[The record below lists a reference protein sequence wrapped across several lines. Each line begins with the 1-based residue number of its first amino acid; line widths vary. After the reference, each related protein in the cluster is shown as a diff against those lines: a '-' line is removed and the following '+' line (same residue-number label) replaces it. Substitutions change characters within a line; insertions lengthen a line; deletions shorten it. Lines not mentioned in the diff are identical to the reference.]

1 LAALSIRPFRWWFF
15 AQVTSASGLITQV
28 VAVAWLV
35 LQWGGNGIDLAVVS
49 AAGLTPTLFL
59 GLWAGSLVDHYDRRH
74 ILIATQSALAAIS
87 LVLFVLIAS
96 GAAHYWSLLLLMA
109 SSGVVNAIDGP
120 ARQVYVLDLVGPE
133 RLAGAVSLYEVVLNL
148 SRICGPAI
156 GGALLA
162 ISGPSACVL
171 VNTVTFAAPIAVLLH
186 YQTRRTDKARQDGGS
201 RPSALAGLRY
211 ALARPFLR
219 ASLLL
224 AVASTVIFNPTVMLP
239 LLATHTYH
247 LGAGGYG
254 ALLALFGIGALPGA
268 LLVSRRT
275 PTGMQVR
282 VLAVLTGVCVA
293 IVAFA
298 PSRPILFAA
307 MLATGTTSIWMIA
320 SANTLVQLRT
330 APELRGR
337 VMGAWTMAL
346 PGMSPITGLIVG
358 ALADAF
364 SPRVAYGATGAV
376 IALIAITCW
385 GSFGSA

>member
-1 LAALSIRPFRWWFF
+1 
-15 AQVTSASGLITQV
+15 
-28 VAVAWLV
+28 
-35 LQWGGNGIDLAVVS
+35 
-49 AAGLTPTLFL
+49 
-59 GLWAGSLVDHYDRRH
+59 
-74 ILIATQSALAAIS
+74 
-87 LVLFVLIAS
+87 VLIAS

-109 SSGVVNAIDGP
+109 TSGVVNAIDGP
-120 ARQVYVLDLVGPE
+120 ARQVYVLDLVGPD

-171 VNTVTFAAPIAVLLH
+171 VNSVTFAAPVAVLLR
-186 YQTRRTDKARQDGGS
+186 YRTRRTDTARQEGAS
-201 RPSALAGLRY
+201 RPRALDGLRY

-219 ASLLL
+219 AALML
-224 AVASTVIFNPTVMLP
+224 AVASTVIFNPTVLLP
-239 LLATHTYH
+239 LLATRSYH

-275 PTGMQVR
+275 PTGMHVR
-282 VLAVLTGVCVA
+282 LLAVLTGVCVG

-298 PSRPILFAA
+298 PNRPILFAG
-307 MLATGTTSIWMIA
+307 MLATGATSIWMIA
-320 SANTLVQLRT
+320 AANTLVQLRT

-346 PGMSPITGLIVG
+346 PGMSPLTGVVVG

-364 SPRVAYGATGAV
+364 SPRVAYGATGGV

-385 GSFGSA
+385 TSFGSG